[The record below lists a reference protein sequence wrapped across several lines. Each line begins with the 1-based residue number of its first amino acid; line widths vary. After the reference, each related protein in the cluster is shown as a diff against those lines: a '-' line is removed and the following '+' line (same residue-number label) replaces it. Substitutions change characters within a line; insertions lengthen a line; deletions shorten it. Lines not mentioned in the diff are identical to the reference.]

1 MPMSKFLPIAA
12 TLALAVMVQS
22 VQAQNQSKPP
32 DDPSFTVS
40 GYAIEGDNPLG
51 EAQAQ
56 AVLAPFV
63 GTHQG
68 IERLQQAA
76 TALEE
81 LLRQKGY
88 GFYRV
93 VLPPQDIGGVIR
105 LQMAQFTVGTIEIKG
120 NQFFSNDNILRSMPQ
135 LAAGQSPN
143 TNALARD
150 LALANENPSKR
161 ANVTFKQGQAADT
174 VDATV
179 EVKDSRTVSGF
190 VLLNNTGTAETGN
203 GRLTLGASHANLFDK
218 DHQATVT
225 YTTSPTEPGRVHQ
238 WGGYYRAP
246 LYQLGAMVTGYYT
259 RSSVS
264 SGVVANT
271 INVTGRGDFAGVA
284 ISYYLT
290 PQGDYRSY
298 LTLSLD
304 DKHFR
309 NDKITTLVGGNALFP
324 NYRTRPLVLG
334 YTGRIEKQWGRW
346 GYNLEYAHNLSSGG
360 GNDDASYAAN
370 RAGASTSWNALRYG
384 LDLAVTMPAE
394 WVFMGRL
401 RGQNS
406 GDALVPGEQFGIGGA
421 QSVRGLPERVL
432 AGDSGHWGNLEF
444 WTPALTEN
452 LRMLLFY
459 DFGEIRR
466 RNDATLPSASVTSF
480 GLGVRWS
487 MGSNL
492 SASLDLGHV
501 LSGRSKLPA
510 GTSRDRAHLNVSYQF

>member
-1 MPMSKFLPIAA
+1 MQMHKKHIALA
-12 TLALAVMVQS
+12 TLALAAIAHPAH
-22 VQAQNQSKPP
+22 AQISSPP
-32 DDPSFTVS
+32 PAEASFTVS
-40 GYAIEGDNPLG
+40 GYAVEGDNPLG
-51 EAQAQ
+51 EAQTQ
-56 AVLAPFV
+56 AALAPFV
-63 GTHQG
+63 GQHVG

-76 TALEE
+76 TALET
-81 LLRQKGY
+81 LLRENGY

-105 LQMAQFTVGTIEIKG
+105 LQMFRFTVGTVEIKG
-120 NQFFSNDNILRSMPQ
+120 NQFFSNDNILRSLPQ
-135 LAAGQSPN
+135 LATGSSPN

-161 ANVTFKQGQAADT
+161 VNVTFRQGQLDDT
-174 VDATV
+174 VDASV
-179 EVKDSRTVSGF
+179 DVKDSRTVSAF
-190 VLLNNTGTAETGN
+190 VLLNNTGTAQTGN

-218 DHQATVT
+218 DHQATFT

-246 LYQLGAMVTGYYT
+246 LYDHGAMVSGYYT
-259 RSSVS
+259 TSSVS

-271 INVTGRGDFAGVA
+271 INVTGRGDFAGIAV
-284 ISYYLT
+284 SYYLA
-290 PQGDYRSY
+290 PKGDYRSY
-298 LTLSLD
+298 LTLGLD

-309 NDKITTLVGGNALFP
+309 NDKITTLGGAALFP
-324 NYRTRPLVLG
+324 NYRTRPLTLS
-334 YTGRIEKQWGRW
+334 YTGRFQKQWGQW

-360 GNDDASYAAN
+360 GNDDAAYGAN

-384 LDLAVTMPAE
+384 FDVAFPLPAQ
-394 WVFMGRL
+394 WLFMARL
-401 RGQNS
+401 RGQDS

-421 QSVRGLPERVL
+421 LSLRGLPERVL
-432 AGDSGHWGNLEF
+432 SGDSGHWGNLEF
-444 WTPALTEN
+444 WTPALAEN
-452 LRMLLFY
+452 LRMLVFY
-459 DFGEIRR
+459 DFGRIRR
-466 RNDATLPSASVTSF
+466 HNDATLPSASVSSF

-487 MGSNL
+487 MGKQL